1 MEPTRDTHYT
11 LVDLLDR
18 VLDKG
23 VVLYADIIVSVAGI
37 PLIGVNLRAALAGME
52 TMISYGVMQEWD
64 QKVRAQRSEVGE
76 QGRMPLI
83 TGEQLRLKVFGSH
96 YYSEGIYSAW
106 RQGYFYVT
114 DRRVVLYH
122 AGFNDT
128 LFEMPLEAITG
139 LTIQRDNHS
148 FSDSQR
154 ENLYLSLSSGDIARL
169 HALDTHKLREAI
181 EEGMR
186 DLGLTPRAMSV
197 LPITDESA
205 TRFLGEGEEVIYRGK
220 MWHMMELP
228 VPGADTI
235 DRWRAG
241 HLYITSRRL
250 CWRYDFDEKV
260 LFEVPLEAITAVA
273 AETRKLGSMLK
284 RDRVLDVVYETGQG
298 KRVACFSGD
307 ELAQWE
313 KALQEIIARQGVVAT
328 GEDMETCPRCG
339 KEAPVRELLE
349 IGCSKCGWV
358 SPRLKK
364 QVPEIASG

>member
-37 PLIGVNLRAALAGME
+37 PLIGVNLRAALAGIE

-64 QKVRAQRSEVGE
+64 QKVRAQRSEIE
-76 QGRMPLI
+76 KQNEPPLI
-83 TGEQLRLKVFGSH
+83 AGEQLRLKVFGSH

-114 DRRVVLYH
+114 DRRIVLYQP
-122 AGFNDT
+122 GFNGM
-128 LFEMPLEAITG
+128 LFETPLEAVNG
-139 LTIQRDNHS
+139 LIIQRDNHS

-154 ENLYLSLSSGDIARL
+154 ENLCLSLSSGDIARL
-169 HALDTHKLREAI
+169 HALDIHKLREAI
-181 EEGMR
+181 EDGMSA
-186 DLGLTPRAMSV
+186 LGLARREMPARPV
-197 LPITDESA
+197 FDQSA
-205 TRFLGEGEEVIYRGK
+205 TRFLDEGEEVIYKGK

-228 VPGADTI
+228 VPGATTMDT
-235 DRWRAG
+235 WRAG
-241 HLYITSRRL
+241 HLHITNQRL
-250 CWRYDFDEKV
+250 CWWYDFDEKV
-260 LFEVPLEAITAVA
+260 LFEVPLETITAVA

-284 RDRVLDVVYETGQG
+284 KAGVLDVVYETEQG

-307 ELAQWE
+307 ELPQWE
-313 KALQEIIARQGVVAT
+313 KALKEIITRQGVSTNA
-328 GEDMETCPRCG
+328 ENMDTCPRCG

-349 IGCSKCGWV
+349 TGCSRCGWV
-358 SPRLKK
+358 SLRLKK
-364 QVPEIASG
+364 EAPEIASG

>member
-23 VVLYADIIVSVAGI
+23 VVLYADVIVSVAGI

-64 QKVRAQRSEVGE
+64 EKVRAQRSEIEKQGE
-76 QGRMPLI
+76 LPLI
-83 TGEQLRLKVFGSH
+83 AGEQLRLKVFGSH

-114 DRRVVLYH
+114 DRRIVLYQP
-122 AGFNDT
+122 GFNGALLET
-128 LFEMPLEAITG
+128 PLEAING

-154 ENLYLSLSSGDIARL
+154 ENLCLSLSTGDIALL
-169 HALDTHKLREAI
+169 HALDTRKLREAI
-181 EEGMR
+181 EDGMNA
-186 DLGLTPRAMSV
+186 LGLTPREMPAPPV
-197 LPITDESA
+197 FGESA
-205 TRFLGEGEEVIYRGK
+205 ARFLGEGEEVIYRGK

-228 VPGADTI
+228 VPGANTM

-241 HLYITSRRL
+241 HLYITNRRL
-250 CWRYDFDEKV
+250 CWWYDFEEKV
-260 LFEVPLEAITAVA
+260 LFDVLLEEITAVA
-273 AETRKLGSMLK
+273 AEIRQLGPMLK
-284 RDRVLDVVYETGQG
+284 NDTVLDVIYETEQG

-307 ELAQWE
+307 ELLQWE
-313 KALQEIIARQGVVAT
+313 KALKEIIAQQGAVT
-328 GEDMETCPRCG
+328 NEEDVETCPRCG

-349 IGCSKCGWV
+349 RGCGRCGWV